1 VTPQPSTA
9 ILKKKFE
16 NKRTEA
22 HLKHEKS
29 MFDDNSR
36 VSDAVPGSAFHFKE
50 SVVSIGLA

>member
-29 MFDDNSR
+29 MFDDNSW